1 MLEFNKYNLVDWL
14 SFYRIVIIPFLLV
27 FIFLDLRLLF
37 AWGLAISFITD
48 ALDGYL
54 ARKLNITT
62 PRGAQLDSLGDQLT
76 FVVGVIGLFFFEY
89 DFMEDNLWLIL
100 LALTPYITQV
110 LIAFKKYGKTTAF
123 HTYLA
128 KLSAITQAVFIL
140 WLLFFGPVYWLFYF
154 MIIIGIIETLE
165 EIILIFLFDNWVS
178 DVKGLYWG
186 LRDKR
191 RHDLNDTSE
200 NKKP

>member
-1 MLEFNKYNLVDWL
+1 MLEFNKYNFVDWL
-14 SFYRIVIIPFLLV
+14 SFYRIVITPFLLV
-27 FIFLDLRLLF
+27 LIFLDLRFLF
-37 AWGLAISFITD
+37 AWGLAISFTTD

-54 ARKLNITT
+54 ARRLNITS

-76 FVVGVIGLFFFEY
+76 FVVGVIGLFFFEFN
-89 DFMEDNLWLIL
+89 FMQSHLWLIL
-100 LALTPYITQV
+100 LALTPYVAQI
-110 LIAFKKYGKTTAF
+110 LIAFKKYGKATAF

-128 KLSAITQAVFIL
+128 KLSAILQAVFIL
-140 WLLFFGPVYWLFYF
+140 WLLFFGPVYWLFYI

-186 LRDKR
+186 LRDIR
-191 RHDLNDTSE
+191 RHDLNDTSK
-200 NKKP
+200 NKNS

>member
-14 SFYRIVIIPFLLV
+14 SFYRVAITPFLLLL
-27 FIFLDLRLLF
+27 IFFDLRLLF
-37 AWGLAISFITD
+37 AWGLTLSYTTD

-54 ARKLNITT
+54 ARKLNITSS
-62 PRGAQLDSLGDQLT
+62 RGAQLDSLGDQLT
-76 FVVGVIGLFFFEY
+76 FVIGVIGLFFFEFN
-89 DFMEDNLWLIL
+89 FMVDNLWLIL
-100 LALTPYITQV
+100 LALTPYVAQV

-140 WLLFFGPVYWLFYF
+140 WLLFSGPVYWLFYF

>member
-1 MLEFNKYNLVDWL
+1 MLEFNKYNLVVCIL
-14 SFYRIVIIPFLLV
+14 FYRVAISLFLLLI
-27 FIFLDLRLLF
+27 IFLDLRLLF
-37 AWGLAISFITD
+37 AWGLTLSYTTD

-54 ARKLNITT
+54 ARKLNITSS
-62 PRGAQLDSLGDQLT
+62 RGAQLDSLGDQLT
-76 FVVGVIGLFFFEY
+76 FVIGVIGLFFFEFN
-89 DFMEDNLWLIL
+89 FMVDNLWLIL
-100 LALTPYITQV
+100 LALTPYVAQV

-140 WLLFFGPVYWLFYF
+140 WLLFSGPVYWLFYF
-154 MIIIGIIETLE
+154 MIIIGTIETLE

>member
-140 WLLFFGPVYWLFYF
+140 WLLFFGPVYGWFFLLFIF
-154 MIIIGIIETLE
+154 GLFKLFEKFIF
-165 EIILIFLFDNWVS
+165 FLFFINGFS
-178 DVKGLYWG
+178 
-186 LRDKR
+186 
-191 RHDLNDTSE
+191 NE
-200 NKKP
+200 

>member
-89 DFMEDNLWLIL
+89 DFMEIGR
-100 LALTPYITQV
+100 AHVLTPVTWP
-110 LIAFKKYGKTTAF
+110 
-123 HTYLA
+123 
-128 KLSAITQAVFIL
+128 S
-140 WLLFFGPVYWLFYF
+140 
-154 MIIIGIIETLE
+154 
-165 EIILIFLFDNWVS
+165 
-178 DVKGLYWG
+178 
-186 LRDKR
+186 
-191 RHDLNDTSE
+191 
-200 NKKP
+200 

>member
-14 SFYRIVIIPFLLV
+14 SFYRVAITPFLLLL
-27 FIFLDLRLLF
+27 IFFDLRLLF
-37 AWGLAISFITD
+37 AWGLTLSYTTD

-54 ARKLNITT
+54 ARKLNITSS
-62 PRGAQLDSLGDQLT
+62 RGAQLDSLGDQLT
-76 FVVGVIGLFFFEY
+76 FVIGVIGLFFFEFN
-89 DFMEDNLWLIL
+89 FMLDNLWLIL
-100 LALTPYITQV
+100 LALTPYVAQV

-140 WLLFFGPVYWLFYF
+140 WLLFSGPVYWLFYF